1 MTIAVSVRSLEV
13 TLGGTKVLR
22 GVDLVA
28 SKGEWVNIIGP
39 NGAGKTTLLRALLG
53 LVSFDGEIDIDGLSD
68 QRRRSARARML
79 AYVPQTPVIPP
90 GMLVADYVL
99 LGRTP
104 HRGVFAAETA
114 TDRRVAAQ
122 VLDRLDLGGFGDRS
136 VQSLSGGERQRAV
149 MARAL
154 AQQADVLL
162 LDEPTTALDLGHQ
175 QDVLDL
181 VDALRRERG
190 LTVIATLHDLTLA
203 ARYGDRIAILA
214 PRAGRRDRAA
224 RRGAHRAEH
233 RRPLRSDRADRRR
246 PRGPR
251 DRAHGP
257 GEPFAATGR
266 PRRPEWRPTMT
277 TTDSPPTE
285 DPRPGGMRTA
295 RSLVVVNTGDGKG
308 KSSAAFGTAMRAR
321 ARGWPVAVVQFLKSD
336 DWVTGEQLMAEPL
349 GIDFWSLGEGF
360 TWDSDDLTRDEAEAR
375 EAWRHGKALV
385 EAGEHRLVVFDE
397 ITYPLN
403 WGWIDAAEVEA
414 TFRNRPENVSLVLTG
429 RDAPAWMIELADTA
443 TEMVKTKHA
452 YDSGI
457 MAKKGIDY

>member
-1 MTIAVSVRSLEV
+1 MTFAVSVRSLEV
-13 TLGGTKVLR
+13 TLDGTQVLR
-22 GVDLVA
+22 GVDLAA

-114 TDRRVAAQ
+114 TDRRVAAE

-149 MARAL
+149 LARAL

-214 PRAGRRDRAA
+214 RGRVAETGPPAEVLTVQNIAA
-224 RRGAHRAEH
+224 YFGATVRIVDDPEGPVIVPTGPAS
-233 RRPLRSDRADRRR
+233 RSQ
-246 PRGPR
+246 
-251 DRAHGP
+251 
-257 GEPFAATGR
+257 
-266 PRRPEWRPTMT
+266 
-277 TTDSPPTE
+277 PP
-285 DPRPGGMRTA
+285 A
-295 RSLVVVNTGDGKG
+295 R
-308 KSSAAFGTAMRAR
+308 
-321 ARGWPVAVVQFLKSD
+321 PVAQNGD
-336 DWVTGEQLMAEPL
+336 QP
-349 GIDFWSLGEGF
+349 
-360 TWDSDDLTRDEAEAR
+360 
-375 EAWRHGKALV
+375 
-385 EAGEHRLVVFDE
+385 
-397 ITYPLN
+397 
-403 WGWIDAAEVEA
+403 
-414 TFRNRPENVSLVLTG
+414 
-429 RDAPAWMIELADTA
+429 
-443 TEMVKTKHA
+443 
-452 YDSGI
+452 
-457 MAKKGIDY
+457 

>member
-1 MTIAVSVRSLEV
+1 MTVAVSVRSLEV
-13 TLGGTKVLR
+13 TLGGTQVLR
-22 GVDLVA
+22 GVDLAA

-68 QRRRSARARML
+68 QRRRSVRARML

-90 GMLVADYVL
+90 GMLVADYVM

-114 TDRRVAAQ
+114 TDRRVAAE

-214 PRAGRRDRAA
+214 RGRVAETGLPAEVLTVQNIAAYFGATVRIVDDPEGPVIVPTAPASRSQPPAG
-224 RRGAHRAEH
+224 
-233 RRPLRSDRADRRR
+233 P
-246 PRGPR
+246 
-251 DRAHGP
+251 
-257 GEPFAATGR
+257 
-266 PRRPEWRPTMT
+266 
-277 TTDSPPTE
+277 
-285 DPRPGGMRTA
+285 
-295 RSLVVVNTGDGKG
+295 
-308 KSSAAFGTAMRAR
+308 
-321 ARGWPVAVVQFLKSD
+321 VVQNGD
-336 DWVTGEQLMAEPL
+336 QP
-349 GIDFWSLGEGF
+349 
-360 TWDSDDLTRDEAEAR
+360 
-375 EAWRHGKALV
+375 
-385 EAGEHRLVVFDE
+385 
-397 ITYPLN
+397 
-403 WGWIDAAEVEA
+403 
-414 TFRNRPENVSLVLTG
+414 
-429 RDAPAWMIELADTA
+429 
-443 TEMVKTKHA
+443 
-452 YDSGI
+452 
-457 MAKKGIDY
+457 